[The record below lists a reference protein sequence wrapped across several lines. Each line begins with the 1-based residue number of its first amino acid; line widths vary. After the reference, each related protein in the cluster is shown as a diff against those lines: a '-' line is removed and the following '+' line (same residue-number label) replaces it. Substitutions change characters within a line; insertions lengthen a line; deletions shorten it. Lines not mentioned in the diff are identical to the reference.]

1 MSVENV
7 LSNVIHITGVMLKA
21 SFKLAEAS
29 ASAAEVAADALSA
42 WAERAK
48 AKSDISTIE
57 EWSKI
62 SIPSKADIL
71 ATKAKMSAAKKAG
84 EDLNAKN

>member
-1 MSVENV
+1 MSVEQA
-7 LSNVIHITGVMLKA
+7 LASVIRITGVMLKA

-48 AKSDISTIE
+48 VKSDISTIE

-62 SIPSKADIL
+62 TPPSKADIN
-71 ATKAKMSAAKKAG
+71 ATKAKMKASKEASA
-84 EDLNAKN
+84 DLNAK